1 MNPEALA
8 QELDREP
15 FVPLRIH
22 LADGRNIDVRNP
34 GLCFISRLS
43 LYVFAAKPRK
53 SLAEDVQ
60 LISLRG
66 IVSVEQL
73 APSEGA

>member
-8 QELDREP
+8 RELDREP

-43 LYVFAAKPRK
+43 LYIFAAKPRK

-73 APSEGA
+73 APSEAA